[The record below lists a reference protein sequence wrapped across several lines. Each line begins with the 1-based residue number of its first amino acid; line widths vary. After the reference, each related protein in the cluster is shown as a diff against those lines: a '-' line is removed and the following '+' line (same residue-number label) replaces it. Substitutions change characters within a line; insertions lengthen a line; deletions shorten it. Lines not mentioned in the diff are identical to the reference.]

1 MNHLSVTGVLL
12 CALLACTNL
21 WADKTDRIIQQQKA
35 NINSAAQSQRRID
48 NMSDKTQDLFQDF
61 QMELKRIEDLKLY
74 NLQLQQQIQRQKT
87 SIETTKQSIQDVA
100 IIERQITPLLN
111 RMIQSLETF
120 ISLDVPF
127 LLEERSERVAF
138 LKHTLQRTDVSL
150 SEKYRQVMEAY
161 NVEMEYGNTIESYR
175 ASLVVDQQTREV
187 EFLRIGRVGLMYQ
200 TLDGK
205 ELGAWNSRTKSW
217 QQLDGRYRR
226 DIRLGF
232 KIARKQAA
240 PELLSLPMLAP
251 ES

>member
-87 SIETTKQSIQDVA
+87 SIETTKQYIQDVA
-100 IIERQITPLLN
+100 IIERQITPLIN
-111 RMIQSLETF
+111 SMIQSLETF

-138 LKHTLQRTDVSL
+138 LKNTLKRTDVSL
-150 SEKYRQVMEAY
+150 
-161 NVEMEYGNTIESYR
+161 
-175 ASLVVDQQTREV
+175 
-187 EFLRIGRVGLMYQ
+187 
-200 TLDGK
+200 
-205 ELGAWNSRTKSW
+205 
-217 QQLDGRYRR
+217 
-226 DIRLGF
+226 
-232 KIARKQAA
+232 
-240 PELLSLPMLAP
+240 
-251 ES
+251 